1 MKKTSNVLPA
11 AVNDL
16 GSTFHLDFLA
26 RWKGDAVQ
34 LGLARLLPDD
44 LVRGQIMW
52 GGLKKQRLQRN
63 RAFPFTLVFF
73 F

>member
-1 MKKTSNVLPA
+1 MKKTSSVLPA

-34 LGLARLLPDD
+34 
-44 LVRGQIMW
+44 RGFSQMTWQWDKLW
-52 GGLKKQRLQRN
+52 GGGIKKQRLQRN
-63 RAFPFTLVFF
+63 RAFPFTEVFF